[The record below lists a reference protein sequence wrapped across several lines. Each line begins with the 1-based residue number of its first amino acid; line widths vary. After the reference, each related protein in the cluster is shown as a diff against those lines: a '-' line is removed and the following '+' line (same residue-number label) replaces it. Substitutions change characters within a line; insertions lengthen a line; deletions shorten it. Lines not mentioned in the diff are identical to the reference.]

1 MNFFRSANCLVND
14 MQRANRWAECQWT
27 CFGYS
32 SSREPPIEPK
42 FFLELLTSYTHV
54 FNTEARIF
62 DHFLN
67 FPNRATGT
75 YIIKHKTCTTKYSL
89 CLYSNLIKNQLYNH
103 GVREIVSFQLIL
115 FHVWCRAINFT
126 CIMMIDNDWLFPI
139 QSDCLYAYVC
149 SLC

>member
-1 MNFFRSANCLVND
+1 MDQKLDIPGEFFRSANCLAND
-14 MQRANRWAECQWT
+14 MLRANCWAKCQWT

-67 FPNRATGT
+67 FPNRANVLG
-75 YIIKHKTCTTKYSL
+75 L
-89 CLYSNLIKNQLYNH
+89 QNLSTIKNSEHQASEHVL
-103 GVREIVSFQLIL
+103 GLIPILMSFCWVLIL
-115 FHVWCRAINFT
+115 LFVFDLENIW
-126 CIMMIDNDWLFPI
+126 IDCKVF
-139 QSDCLYAYVC
+139 
-149 SLC
+149 SLSLTTS

>member
-1 MNFFRSANCLVND
+1 MDFSKCLTWKKAIMIEPQCLINVPFEENFWRVLGDFFRSANCLVND
-14 MQRANRWAECQWT
+14 IQRANCWAKHQWI

-67 FPNRATGT
+67 FPNRATT
-75 YIIKHKTCTTKYSL
+75 QYTRTILLQASYIILHYFPMHTEL
-89 CLYSNLIKNQLYNH
+89 GI
-103 GVREIVSFQLIL
+103 IVLPLTQDL
-115 FHVWCRAINFT
+115 
-126 CIMMIDNDWLFPI
+126 
-139 QSDCLYAYVC
+139 
-149 SLC
+149 